1 MDLSFNGY
9 EENIRVPD
17 RTKREKLIEEDVPI
31 SENDIQLNE
40 ALYLS
45 LQEKSIQE
53 NINKLNN
60 LYEERIKN
68 EYINEL
74 NKRKSIF
81 YNLLFELN
89 KLIKYDKEIKEIY
102 EIIEPVIDAYCN
114 QYIEYY
120 EIDEI
125 TYDKIFKIIGTM
137 RINKDVVNTLKNIFI
152 SSKYSTIDCDLI
164 SLTL

>member
-1 MDLSFNGY
+1 MDSSFNDY
-9 EENIRVPD
+9 EENIRAPD
-17 RTKREKLIEEDVPI
+17 DIKREILIDDSVPI
-31 SENDIQLNE
+31 NENDIELNE

-53 NINKLNN
+53 NINKINN
-60 LYEERIKN
+60 LYEEKIKN
-68 EYINEL
+68 EYITEL
-74 NKRKSIF
+74 NKRKEIF

-125 TYDKIFKIIGTM
+125 TYEKIFKVIGTI
-137 RINKDVVNTLKNIFI
+137 RTNKNIVESLKNI
-152 SSKYSTIDCDLI
+152 LI
-164 SLTL
+164 KC

>member
-1 MDLSFNGY
+1 MDSSFNDYQG
-9 EENIRVPD
+9 NIRPPD
-17 RTKREKLIEEDVPI
+17 NIKREILIQDTLPI
-31 SENDIQLNE
+31 DENDIQLKE

-45 LQEKSIQE
+45 LQENSIQE

-60 LYEERIKN
+60 LYEEKIKN

-74 NKRKSIF
+74 IKRKELF
-81 YNLLFELN
+81 YTLLFEFN

-125 TYDKIFKIIGTM
+125 TYDKIFKVIRTIRTNKNIIES
-137 RINKDVVNTLKNIFI
+137 LKNILI
-152 SSKYSTIDCDLI
+152 KY
-164 SLTL
+164 

>member
-1 MDLSFNGY
+1 MDSSFNDF
-9 EENIRVPD
+9 EENIRPPD
-17 RTKREKLIEEDVPI
+17 NIKREILIEDYVPI
-31 SENDIQLNE
+31 NENDIELNE

-45 LQEKSIQE
+45 LQEKSIQD
-53 NINKLNN
+53 NNNKLNN
-60 LYEERIKN
+60 LYEEKVKN
-68 EYINEL
+68 EYITEV
-74 NKRKSIF
+74 NKRKDVF

-125 TYDKIFKIIGTM
+125 TYVKIFKVIGTI
-137 RINKDVVNTLKNIFI
+137 RTTKNIIDSLKNILI
-152 SSKYSTIDCDLI
+152 KY
-164 SLTL
+164 

>member
-1 MDLSFNGY
+1 MDSSFNDC
-9 EENIRVPD
+9 EENIRPPD
-17 RTKREKLIEEDVPI
+17 NIKREILIEDSVPI
-31 SENDIQLNE
+31 NENDIQLNE

-45 LQEKSIQE
+45 LQEKTTQE
-53 NINKLNN
+53 NINKLND
-60 LYEERIKN
+60 LYEEKVKN
-68 EYINEL
+68 EYITEM
-74 NKRKSIF
+74 NKRKDVF

-125 TYDKIFKIIGTM
+125 TYNKIFKIIGTI
-137 RINKDVVNTLKNIFI
+137 RTNKNIVDALKNILI
-152 SSKYSTIDCDLI
+152 KY
-164 SLTL
+164 

>member
-1 MDLSFNGY
+1 MDSSFNDY
-9 EENIRVPD
+9 EENIRPPD
-17 RTKREKLIEEDVPI
+17 NIKREILIEDTSHI
-31 SENDIQLNE
+31 NENDIQLKE

-53 NINKLNN
+53 NIIKLNN
-60 LYEERIKN
+60 LYEEKVKN

-74 NKRKSIF
+74 NKRKGIF

-125 TYDKIFKIIGTM
+125 TYNKIFKVIGTI
-137 RINKDVVNTLKNIFI
+137 RINKDIVDTLKNIFI
-152 SSKYSTIDCDLI
+152 SFKYTSIDSDLI
-164 SLTL
+164 TLTF